1 MGYGVVRTDRLMGT
15 DVRSMLESVKYMGA
29 GSTATAIDNGNVVK
43 LDGSLMTGER
53 EIKKGVTPAANDA
66 LDAIVLIASP
76 ANTNRDEVVL
86 IAAPEV
92 MYDERKRNLDEFQNE
107 AGKVCRGYHLHSGD
121 IFSVTKDA
129 LDGVAT
135 PAVGNVVELKAGI
148 KLNVAASATGGST
161 VVGKII
167 AVDVVGRYT
176 YYVIQVA

>member
-15 DVRSMLESVKYMGA
+15 NVRSMLESVKYMGA

-66 LDAIVLIASP
+66 LDAIVLIAS
-76 ANTNRDEVVL
+76 
-86 IAAPEV
+86 PEV

-148 KLNVAASATGGST
+148 KLNVAASATSGST